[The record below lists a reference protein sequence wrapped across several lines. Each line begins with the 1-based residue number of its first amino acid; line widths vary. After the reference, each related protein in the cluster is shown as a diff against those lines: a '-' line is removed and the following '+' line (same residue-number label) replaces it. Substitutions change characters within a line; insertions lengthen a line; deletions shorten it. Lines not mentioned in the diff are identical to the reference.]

1 MAQGHQKCVRARP
14 CLTPK
19 LDNLTEV
26 KGRHR
31 LELAGTPLVP
41 HTHPDQHMSKRLG
54 GGRGWQT
61 HSYLQG
67 AMERLLRGPSLLE
80 LQDSEWWA
88 RLVVSGG
95 GMSTLFHFSHSS
107 VGFCPSLG
115 QQPGQWVQRL
125 WDPKQRVWVPMTTA
139 KNAIACRKRPVRKV
153 LPANLHAPSPSCA
166 LRF

>member
-1 MAQGHQKCVRARP
+1 MWEPVWRLTQCGHRQRAWYRS
-14 CLTPK
+14 CGSRFKSLS
-19 LDNLTEV
+19 N
-26 KGRHR
+26 
-31 LELAGTPLVP
+31 
-41 HTHPDQHMSKRLG
+41 
-54 GGRGWQT
+54 
-61 HSYLQG
+61 SYLQG

-139 KNAIACRKRPVRKV
+139 KNAIA
-153 LPANLHAPSPSCA
+153 S
-166 LRF
+166 

>member
-1 MAQGHQKCVRARP
+1 M
-14 CLTPK
+14 
-19 LDNLTEV
+19 
-26 KGRHR
+26 
-31 LELAGTPLVP
+31 AGTPLVP
-41 HTHPDQHMSKRLG
+41 HTHPDQHMSRRLG

-80 LQDSEWWA
+80 LQGSGWWA

-107 VGFCPSLG
+107 VEFCPLLG
-115 QQPGQWVQRL
+115 QQLGQWVQHL
-125 WDPKQRVWVPMTTA
+125 WDPKQRVWVPMTIA
-139 KNAIACRKRPVRKV
+139 KNAIACRKRLVRKLL
-153 LPANLHAPSPSCA
+153 LPSLDAPSPSCS